1 MAYPTP
7 GEPRTFA
14 TMTKRMGIGQFFAWD
29 GGCLFIG
36 HHDRQLPVHAHQ
48 AMQLVVASEGNH
60 RVRANET
67 EPWATYS
74 VAAIATQQTHNL
86 DVTDSDYGAVILV
99 EPETREGRSI
109 AERFTNGGITE
120 VGSAKVRE
128 VSSSLFE
135 AWLRQ
140 RKDET
145 VGYARLLVG
154 TLADGVEPREV
165 TDPRIMSA
173 IVYINQHLDRAITLD
188 EVASY
193 ACLSPSRFR
202 HVFAEQTGMGL
213 RPYILWRRFILTW
226 ELIMKGGTLSEAAHA
241 AGFADAAHLSRT
253 SVKSF
258 GFSPSGIQLL
268 SVPNP
273 KQMLSEPQR

>member
-1 MAYPTP
+1 
-7 GEPRTFA
+7 
-14 TMTKRMGIGQFFAWD
+14 MTKRMGIGQFFAWD

-60 RVRANET
+60 RVRAADN
-67 EPWATYS
+67 EPWVTYS
-74 VAAIATQQTHNL
+74 VAAIATRQTHSL
-86 DVTDSDYGAVILV
+86 DVTNSDYGAVIFV

-109 AERFTNGGITE
+109 AARFTNGGITE
-120 VGSAKVRE
+120 VGNAAVRE
-128 VSSSLFE
+128 VSNSLFD
-135 AWLRQ
+135 AWLHE

-145 VGYARLLVG
+145 VSKARQLVR
-154 TLADGVEPREV
+154 TLTDGVEPLEV

-173 IVYINQHLDRAITLD
+173 IVYINQHLAEAITLD

-213 RPYILWRRFILTW
+213 RPYILWRRFMLAW
-226 ELIMKGGTLSEAAHA
+226 ELIMKGSNLSEAAHA
-241 AGFADAAHLSRT
+241 AGFSDAAHMSRT
-253 SVKSF
+253 SVRAF
-258 GFSPSGIQLL
+258 GFAPSGIQLL
-268 SVPNP
+268 SAPDP
-273 KQMLSEPQR
+273 QQMLPDQSR

>member
-1 MAYPTP
+1 
-7 GEPRTFA
+7 
-14 TMTKRMGIGQFFAWD
+14 MTKRMGVGQFFAWD

-48 AMQLVVASEGNH
+48 AIQLVVADEGNH
-60 RVRANET
+60 RVRASEN
-67 EPWATYS
+67 EPWQTYS
-74 VAAIATQQTHNL
+74 IAAIATRQPHSL
-86 DVTDSDYGAVILV
+86 DVTDSDYGAVILI

-109 AERFTNGGITE
+109 ASRFSESGIAE
-120 VGSAKVRE
+120 VGTAGARE
-128 VSSSLFE
+128 ISRSMFS
-135 AWLRQ
+135 AWLHEK
-140 RKDET
+140 KDET
-145 VGYARLLVG
+145 RSLARHLVKVL
-154 TLADGVEPREV
+154 TDGEEPREV

-213 RPYILWRRFILTW
+213 RPYILWRRFMLSW
-226 ELIMKGGTLSEAAHA
+226 DLLMKGGTLSEAAHA

-253 SVKSF
+253 SVRSF
-258 GFSPSGIQLL
+258 GFAPSGIQLL
-268 SVPNP
+268 SAPDP
-273 KQMLSEPQR
+273 QQMLPSDQPR